1 MSRFER
7 KVALVTG
14 GGTGIGRAVVESF
27 VAEGGK
33 VVVVGRRK
41 EPLASLA
48 AEHADAI
55 SIAEADVSKPEEVR
69 NVVEMVTQDL
79 GRLDTLVN
87 NAGVG
92 LLKPLVETTDEELSL
107 LTEVNING
115 GLRLIRETLPLL
127 TKGPGSIVNISST
140 LSAFSIPGTA
150 AYAATKSAVDRFTRT
165 LAAELGSVGVR
176 VNAVAPGLTKTDM
189 AVGAMDQAMFDQ
201 MSRRLPWGVPA
212 SPRTSPKRCSSWP
225 ATTLPG
231 SPAKCCK
238 AAAASCSDGRISP

>member
-201 MSRRLPWGVPA
+201 MVAQTPLGRAGQPQDIAKAVLFLA
-212 SPRTSPKRCSSWP
+212 SDDAAWITGQVLQSSGGFM
-225 ATTLPG
+225 L
-231 SPAKCCK
+231 
-238 AAAASCSDGRISP
+238 